1 MIKVGEI
8 LEVVGNCLTLT
19 GVDEFVGNTSIKVGK
34 VCEDVGDYPT
44 IASVDEFVGNFIVIK
59 VGEILEV
66 AADCPTTT
74 SINEFVG
81 DTSIKAGKAIE
92 VAGNRPTIAGIDEFV
107 DVMVRQLMVRILAYQ
122 SLKQL
127 INSVRIFYHLL
138 KSPLTISRNMTSR
151 RILDTRKTFV
161 ILCLTRRVPRQV
173 FRVQ

>member
-1 MIKVGEI
+1 MIKAGEV
-8 LEVVGNCLTLT
+8 LEVVGNCPTLT
-19 GVDEFVGNTSIKVGK
+19 GIDEFVGNTSIKAGK

-59 VGEILEV
+59 AGEVLEV
-66 AADCPTTT
+66 AADSPTTT

-92 VAGNRPTIAGIDEFV
+92 VAGNCPTMAGIDEFV

-127 INSVRIFYHLL
+127 INSVCIFYRLL
-138 KSPLTISRNMTSR
+138 KPSLTISRNMTNK

-161 ILCLTRRVPRQV
+161 ILCPTRRVPCQV